1 MPAILFV
8 AGLLESAFVAVTV
21 GPRVT
26 ATLGERFV
34 AAPAFTLGAAVVV
47 LAVTGV
53 GILLGNLLGVSVST
67 TGTAVGAV
75 VGLGVAADAVRWGTV
90 GSVARWWV
98 LSAVVAALERRS
110 PARARRVALV
120 AAGCG
125 MGFAAGGSNVAN
137 AAGALVGADALAMGP
152 AVVLACLGI
161 GLGALVFGPR
171 TMATVGE
178 GITDLPVE
186 GALLVQAIA
195 AAVVTALNV
204 AAVPASL
211 AVTTTMCV
219 VGLGWG
225 RASRVADG
233 QDGGGAADRQR
244 GPERDRGDR
253 GPSATDLYDAAVT
266 RRVVVAWV
274 ASPAV
279 AAALAF
285 VAVTLGRSGAW

>member
-8 AGLLESAFVAVTV
+8 AGLLASAFVGGVTL

-34 AAPAFTLGAAVVV
+34 AAPAFTLGAAVVA

-98 LSAVVAALERRS
+98 LSAVVAFWLAALTGRYAYPRVVAALERRS
-110 PARARRVALV
+110 PTRARRVAL
-120 AAGCG
+120 
-125 MGFAAGGSNVAN
+125 
-137 AAGALVGADALAMGP
+137 
-152 AVVLACLGI
+152 
-161 GLGALVFGPR
+161 
-171 TMATVGE
+171 
-178 GITDLPVE
+178 
-186 GALLVQAIA
+186 
-195 AAVVTALNV
+195 V

-285 VAVTLGRSGAW
+285 VAVTLGRSGGW